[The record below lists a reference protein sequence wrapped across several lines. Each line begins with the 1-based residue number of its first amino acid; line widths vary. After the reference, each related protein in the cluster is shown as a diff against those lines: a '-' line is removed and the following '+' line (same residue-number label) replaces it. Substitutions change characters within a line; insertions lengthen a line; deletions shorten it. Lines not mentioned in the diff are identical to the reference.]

1 KIKPALLNHTF
12 ERKSIKITKSARYL
26 GFMEGLQ
33 SDNDH
38 VIKLTHTCY
47 EQNRIY
53 PSPLYLATIIRL
65 LSKTD

>member
-33 SDNDH
+33 WSYRSLFRKS
-38 VIKLTHTCY
+38 IKNYCKH
-47 EQNRIY
+47 
-53 PSPLYLATIIRL
+53 
-65 LSKTD
+65 